1 LVDCM
6 DLLLQNTAPGAGMAG
21 VGGRSGPAVPA
32 DRGGL
37 HPEGRNKVKELSAAQ
52 LAARRGGTRG

>member
-1 LVDCM
+1 
-6 DLLLQNTAPGAGMAG
+6 

-37 HPEGRNKVKELSAAQ
+37 HPEGRNKVKEPSEAQ
-52 LAARRGGTRG
+52 LAARRGGTKGCDAHPRQTSAGGNAIA